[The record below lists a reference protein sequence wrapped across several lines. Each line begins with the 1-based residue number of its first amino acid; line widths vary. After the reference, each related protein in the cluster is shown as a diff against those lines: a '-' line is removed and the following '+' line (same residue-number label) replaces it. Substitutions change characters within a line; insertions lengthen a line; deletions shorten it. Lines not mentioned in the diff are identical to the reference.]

1 MCICDKETAGSVD
14 SQRLWDLLPSPFFCG
29 HHLPSLS
36 PLVKKKK
43 DLTAG
48 QVSCVHVWLC
58 VDQFLHTSFSAGIS
72 LLVPHG
78 GIAEDTTWE
87 MYMIINQEDSR

>member
-1 MCICDKETAGSVD
+1 MRPPGALIHLKAFGD
-14 SQRLWDLLPSPFFCG
+14 SLPSP
-29 HHLPSLS
+29 LS
-36 PLVKKKK
+36 EAVTPHPVSVSAQQPDSRAGARACVLRARVLTVLCIPPL
-43 DLTAG
+43 
-48 QVSCVHVWLC
+48 
-58 VDQFLHTSFSAGIS
+58 SAGIS